1 MLRRGSSKKDAT
13 LQGQKSRLSP
23 YSAYLTFQSAD
34 GKKKLSKAERLRLQ
48 REEEERRLL
57 EEEQARLRAEQE
69 EAIRLEKERI
79 EREKTERLEAKDQ
92 ERRGIE
98 LAELHVL
105 EENFLTASRWKVKAR
120 SLAKW
125 DHYTSCDGSPDPTVP
140 REINT
145 FMSLWQEEKNDTIQT
160 VIAKSN
166 RVLELIEKLQ
176 FYILDTPYH
185 EISAEEVAQY
195 QETILKL
202 QTLLHH
208 KFSEATEQLLKQAS
222 SYAES
227 ESGNMEVV
235 IKEKNITL
243 CIWANLKKN
252 PRFRNQVF
260 YDEKK
265 EPCYGFEL
273 PKPLAVCDVAVRI
286 LHTHYDHV
294 SPILTFPNEP
304 PKLDL
309 SAVKPVS
316 SLEKKGQ
323 KIQKPS
329 EESGLGS
336 VTEPTTDR
344 PRISVTPSSHEMKS
358 IVHETES
365 SEGSSRRSSFMLE
378 SVSRVHIASLQSV
391 KEDELPPLE
400 EYVVDLHQFM
410 PVGGV
415 YHFEAVK
422 LPPQAKQVKGWTM
435 VEVIQSL
442 KATMHFTGQ
451 TGGSSC
457 GPPAP
462 WFGHGRNKEAEHT
475 VLWLP
480 DLWWGGGPWKSQPQ
494 CDMFSVLGQK
504 LLDTGLESCPY
515 TAMCEEGED
524 PFLMTVGLTIQL
536 LDKVM
541 YFEEPLI
548 ARWDPEGKCWRTD
561 GIGDVVYNMKEREIS
576 FKMNGF
582 FVVTLLQDTHISM
595 PYQFWELRPRST
607 NEAIFCILTT
617 FTEVEI
623 HIKGNQCMLESVR
636 TVDDF
641 LHLSE
646 LKGVW
651 MTPLSLALTL
661 KQAGLNIFPAE
672 YSPKYVSI
680 NRKTLLA
687 EITAYQQ
694 MALVASAFAFS
705 WSKWN
710 LHSGE
715 ENVVFKACE
724 HLGQEE
730 VSDGSWALYMFNGQ
744 RAQRLEISEESETF
758 SKNIA
763 EDTEFHSTLY
773 HLIRDAGSD
782 AGMERVNHTDCLF
795 VDVVHQLLLATRVL
809 TYS

>member
-1 MLRRGSSKKDAT
+1 MVRLEQRMGHDSWRAPQKTWAHSSGAWTLGHCKVERSPGSQKPGNLVALLPKASHIIMGLSPPLRGSN
-13 LQGQKSRLSP
+13 GH
-23 YSAYLTFQSAD
+23 
-34 GKKKLSKAERLRLQ
+34 
-48 REEEERRLL
+48 
-57 EEEQARLRAEQE
+57 
-69 EAIRLEKERI
+69 I
-79 EREKTERLEAKDQ
+79 DQ
-92 ERRGIE
+92 ICA
-98 LAELHVL
+98 LPSS
-105 EENFLTASRWKVKAR
+105 FLFT
-120 SLAKW
+120 W

-252 PRFRNQVF
+252 PRYGACRGW
-260 YDEKK
+260 

-329 EESGLGS
+329 EESGLAEGGS
-336 VTEPTTDR
+336 PQRWQGVT
-344 PRISVTPSSHEMKS
+344 
-358 IVHETES
+358 
-365 SEGSSRRSSFMLE
+365 RRTWLCVFP
-378 SVSRVHIASLQSV
+378 VHIASLQSV

-435 VEVIQSL
+435 VE
-442 KATMHFTGQ
+442 
-451 TGGSSC
+451 
-457 GPPAP
+457 
-462 WFGHGRNKEAEHT
+462 
-475 VLWLP
+475 
-480 DLWWGGGPWKSQPQ
+480 
-494 CDMFSVLGQK
+494 